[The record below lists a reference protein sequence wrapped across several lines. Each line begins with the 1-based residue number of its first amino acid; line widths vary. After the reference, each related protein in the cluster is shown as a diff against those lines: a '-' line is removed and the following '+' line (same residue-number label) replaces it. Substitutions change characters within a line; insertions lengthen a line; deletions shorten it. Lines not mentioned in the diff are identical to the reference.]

1 MTSLSNE
8 CSLHGRIPENLK
20 PKLIERLEGI
30 CGTTTPVKVFEH
42 EIGFIPAVQSPEGV
56 RNDDLLLRLKSPID
70 ENDLTKRQWQ
80 LGQLGNPDTTSH
92 ALNVTVRRVIYAK
105 IFNGDALKFMSVLG
119 YKYAYEYVKKGI
131 IFTFRDS
138 LKISIFQIFTLDKVH
153 DVTSLKPFDANN
165 YIVEVTSILAS
176 SELVESKSQE
186 LISFRETL
194 KGVINL
200 HRVNHLHL
208 KNQIHYT

>member
-1 MTSLSNE
+1 MTSLLNE

-30 CGTTTPVKVFEH
+30 CGTTTPVNVFEH
-42 EIGFIPAVQSPEGV
+42 EIGIVQTPEGA
-56 RNDDLLLRLKSPID
+56 RNDDLVLRLKSPLD
-70 ENDLTKRQWQ
+70 ENDLTKR
-80 LGQLGNPDTTSH
+80 NPDTTGH

-153 DVTSLKPFDANN
+153 DVTSLKPFDDNN
-165 YIVEVTSILAS
+165 YIVEVASILAP

-208 KNQIHYT
+208 KNQIYYT